1 MWRPRKK
8 DATLAEMFV
17 SIEMQT
23 SAFEINYTNAMNI
36 SQFNFSYMIYA
47 HSLHQSHGRIVYT

>member
-23 SAFEINYTNAMNI
+23 SAFEINYTNAMSN